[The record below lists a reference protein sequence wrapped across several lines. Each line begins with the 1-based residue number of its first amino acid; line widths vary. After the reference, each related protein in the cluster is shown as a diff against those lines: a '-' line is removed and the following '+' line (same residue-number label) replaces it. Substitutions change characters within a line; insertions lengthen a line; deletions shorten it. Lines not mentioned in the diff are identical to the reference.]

1 MNIKFFTAFS
11 VLGLI
16 GSISVAATDLNSI
29 LAKAD
34 RIRNPSD
41 SYEMTIGVESGEQN
55 QLFQVFLKG
64 NDKTLIVTKEP
75 VRDRGRNMLM
85 LDRDFHAYVPNL
97 KRSMRLSLAQK
108 LSGQVANGDIAR
120 TRWAGDYEVSKE
132 AESETEI
139 QLLLKANKENLTYAW
154 IRLWLES
161 KTYRPLRA
169 EYLALNGKTV
179 LKKSWFEEYKN
190 IMGQNRPT
198 SIRIE
203 DTAGQK
209 SFVKIKEMKKS
220 DLSDDF
226 FTVKKMESFK

>member
-1 MNIKFFTAFS
+1 
-11 VLGLI
+11 
-16 GSISVAATDLNSI
+16 
-29 LAKAD
+29 
-34 RIRNPSD
+34 
-41 SYEMTIGVESGEQN
+41 
-55 QLFQVFLKG
+55 
-64 NDKTLIVTKEP
+64 
-75 VRDRGRNMLM
+75 M